1 MVSIWLA
8 YCKWIDKSL
17 EIISFANHS
26 TIIQATPHST
36 QEKQTQKNKK
46 KTLQSTEKSDLPI
59 SLASQKRIET

>member
-1 MVSIWLA
+1 M
-8 YCKWIDKSL
+8 SL